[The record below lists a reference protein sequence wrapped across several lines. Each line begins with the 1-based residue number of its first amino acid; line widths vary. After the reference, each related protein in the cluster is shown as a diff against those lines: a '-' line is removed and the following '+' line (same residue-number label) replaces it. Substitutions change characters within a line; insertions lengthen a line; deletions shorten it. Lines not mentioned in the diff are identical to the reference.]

1 MRNFKKLMI
10 WQLGMQI
17 VDKVYD
23 VVPFFPEEERFGL
36 RVQIT
41 KCAVS
46 IPSNIAEG
54 SAKRSQK
61 DYLRF
66 VEISLASSFELETQ
80 TLVVQNRKWAPADKV
95 SELLS
100 LVEQE
105 QKMITGFIDKL

>member
-10 WQLGMQI
+10 WQLGMQL

-23 VVPFFPEEERFGL
+23 LVPSFPEEEKFGL

-41 KCAVS
+41 KCAIS

-80 TLVVQNRKWAPADKV
+80 TLVVQNRKWAPSDKV

-100 LVEQE
+100 LVERE